1 MAQEIDQG
9 RAGHRP
15 RAGRIA
21 LLVALAVALLGARSV
36 ASYAIEVAWWK
47 ELGQFRTWLSM
58 LYYSVAPVALATLVA
73 FAVLWMT
80 HARAVKFANTNLRD
94 HKLYARLSA
103 LVLLLLSYFIA
114 ATAIDTWT
122 VVRFTGSR
130 NLTAAATAWH

>member
-1 MAQEIDQG
+1 MAHQIEQG
-9 RAGHRP
+9 RGAHRS

-21 LLVALAVALLGARSV
+21 LFVSVAGRVLGARSV

-73 FAVLWMT
+73 FAVLWIT
-80 HARAVKFANTNLRD
+80 HARAVKFADTHLRD

-103 LVLLLLSYFIA
+103 LGLLLLGYLIA
-114 ATAIDTWT
+114 ASTI
-122 VVRFTGSR
+122 
-130 NLTAAATAWH
+130 